1 MTPFSPKSTSYLQAG
16 HFWAI
21 PIDAH
26 LYGCGVVLALRRSRE
41 GKWDSRM
48 FLAGLL
54 DWTGQTAPNEESIKD
69 KRVVAERFAHIKMIQ
84 MSGGDVNGR
93 VEPWWDRPSEISD
106 DDSIPTAG
114 YNVLTILAKKLANT
128 ST

>member
-1 MTPFSPKSTSYLQAG
+1 
-16 HFWAI
+16 
-21 PIDAH
+21 
-26 LYGCGVVLALRRSRE
+26 
-41 GKWDSRM
+41 M